1 MPVPITQGKGCS
13 QVLDIFNYPFMVN
26 ALIVGVLIAVC
37 CALLGVVLVLK
48 SYSMIGDGLSHV
60 GFGAL
65 SVAAVLNLSTPI
77 YLSLPVV
84 TVSAFFLLRI
94 TENSKVNAD
103 AAIAVISSSALA
115 IGVFI
120 ASINGTNINLQQYMF
135 GSILSVG
142 SSDIVISVILA
153 VFVIAMYFLFYNKI
167 FAITFDENFSQAT
180 GIRTGFCNTVI
191 SLLTA
196 ITIVVGMR
204 MLGTLLIS
212 AMIIFP
218 ALTSMRLCKRFATV
232 IITSVIISVFCV
244 LSGLFTSFTFKDV
257 PVGATIVI
265 FNLIVFL
272 VFLLI
277 SLICRNSSKKTR
289 D

>member
-1 MPVPITQGKGCS
+1 M
-13 QVLDIFNYPFMVN
+13 LDIFRYPFMVN
-26 ALIVGVLIAVC
+26 ALIVGILIAVC

-48 SYSMIGDGLSHV
+48 RYSMIGDGLSHV

-65 SVAAVLNLSTPI
+65 SIAAVLNISSPL

-84 TVSAFFLLRI
+84 TLAAFFLLRI
-94 TENSKVNAD
+94 TENSRINAD

-115 IGVFI
+115 IGVFV

-142 SSDIVISVILA
+142 KSDIIISVILS
-153 VFVIAMYFLFYNKI
+153 VFVIAMYLLFYNKI
-167 FAITFDENFSQAT
+167 FAVTFDEDFAKAT
-180 GIRTGFCNTVI
+180 GLRTGFYNTVI

-196 ITIVVGMR
+196 ITIVIGMR

-218 ALTSMRLCKRFATV
+218 SLTSMRVCKRFISV
-232 IITSVIISVFCV
+232 VITSVLVSVFCV
-244 LSGLFTSFTFKDV
+244 VSGLLTSFTVTDV

-265 FNLIVFL
+265 FNLAVFL

-277 SLICRNSSKKTR
+277 SAIKNAAAKKNK
-289 D
+289 

>member
-1 MPVPITQGKGCS
+1 M
-13 QVLDIFNYPFMVN
+13 LDIFKYSFMTN

-48 SYSMIGDGLSHV
+48 RYSMIGDGLSHV

-65 SVAAVLNLSTPI
+65 SIAAVLNLGAPI
-77 YLSLPVV
+77 WIALPIVMIA
-84 TVSAFFLLRI
+84 AFFLLRI
-94 TENSKVNAD
+94 TENSKLNSD

-115 IGVFI
+115 IGVFV

-135 GSILSVG
+135 GSILAVEQ
-142 SSDIVISVILA
+142 SDIVISIILA
-153 VFVIAMYFLFYNKI
+153 VVVIAMYVLFYNKI
-167 FAITFDENFSQAT
+167 FAITFDEGFAKAT
-180 GIRTGFCNTVI
+180 GMNTRFYNICV

-196 ITIVVGMR
+196 VTIVVGMK

-218 ALTSMRLCKRFATV
+218 ALTSMRVCKRFLTV
-232 IITSVIISVFCV
+232 ILTSVGVSVFSVISGLV
-244 LSGLFTSFTFKDV
+244 LSFETDT

-265 FNLIVFL
+265 INLIIFL
-272 VFLLI
+272 IFLLVSVI
-277 SLICRNSSKKTR
+277 KKKLKK
-289 D
+289 

>member
-1 MPVPITQGKGCS
+1 MA
-13 QVLDIFNYPFMVN
+13 DIFRYPFMVN

-48 SYSMIGDGLSHV
+48 RYSMIGDGLSHV

-65 SVAAVLNLSTPI
+65 SIAAVLNISSPI
-77 YLSLPVV
+77 YISLPVV
-84 TVSAFFLLRI
+84 VLAAFFLLRI
-94 TENSKVNAD
+94 TENSRINAD

-115 IGVFI
+115 IGVFV
-120 ASINGTNINLQQYMF
+120 ASVNGTNINLQQYMF

-142 SSDIVISVILA
+142 KSDIVISVILS

-167 FAITFDENFSQAT
+167 FAITFDENFATAT
-180 GIRTGFCNTVI
+180 GIRTGFYNTVI

-218 ALTSMRLCKRFATV
+218 ALTSMRVCKRFVTV
-232 IITSVIISVFCV
+232 IITSVIVSVFCV

-265 FNLIVFL
+265 FNLAVFL
-272 VFLLI
+272 IFLLI
-277 SLICRNSSKKTR
+277 SAVRKLISKKTKE
-289 D
+289 

>member
-1 MPVPITQGKGCS
+1 M
-13 QVLDIFNYPFMVN
+13 LDIFRYPFMVN
-26 ALIVGVLIAVC
+26 AIIVGVLIAVC

-48 SYSMIGDGLSHV
+48 RYSMIGDGLSHV

-65 SVAAVLNLSTPI
+65 SVAAVLNISSPLYI
-77 YLSLPVV
+77 SLPVV
-84 TVSAFFLLRI
+84 TLAAFFLLRI
-94 TENSKVNAD
+94 TENSKINAD

-115 IGVFI
+115 IGVFV

-135 GSILSVG
+135 GSILSV
-142 SSDIVISVILA
+142 SKSDIIISMVLSL
-153 VFVIAMYFLFYNKI
+153 FVIAMYFLFYNKI
-167 FAITFDENFSQAT
+167 FAITFDEDFAKAT
-180 GIRTGFCNTVI
+180 GLRTGFYNTVV

-218 ALTSMRLCKRFATV
+218 SLTAMRLCKRFV
-232 IITSVIISVFCV
+232 SVVITSVAVSVFCV
-244 LSGLFTSFTFKDV
+244 LSGLITSFTVTDV

-265 FNLIVFL
+265 FNLAVFL
-272 VFLLI
+272 VFLLL
-277 SLICRNSSKKTR
+277 SLIGKATAKNKK
-289 D
+289 

>member
-1 MPVPITQGKGCS
+1 M
-13 QVLDIFNYPFMVN
+13 LDIFRYPFMVN
-26 ALIVGVLIAVC
+26 ALIVGILIAVC

-48 SYSMIGDGLSHV
+48 RYSMIGDGLSHV

-65 SVAAVLNLSTPI
+65 SIAAVLNISSPL

-84 TVSAFFLLRI
+84 TLAAFFLLRI
-94 TENSKVNAD
+94 TENSRINAD

-115 IGVFI
+115 IGVFV

-142 SSDIVISVILA
+142 KSDIIISVILS
-153 VFVIAMYFLFYNKI
+153 VFVIAMYLLFYNKI
-167 FAITFDENFSQAT
+167 FAVTFDEDFAKAT
-180 GIRTGFCNTVI
+180 GLRTGFYNTVI

-218 ALTSMRLCKRFATV
+218 SLTSMRVCKRFISV
-232 IITSVIISVFCV
+232 VITSVLVSVFCV
-244 LSGLFTSFTFKDV
+244 VSGLLTSFTVTDV

-265 FNLIVFL
+265 FNLAVFL

-277 SLICRNSSKKTR
+277 SAIKNAAAKKNK
-289 D
+289 

>member
-1 MPVPITQGKGCS
+1 MFDMFKFT
-13 QVLDIFNYPFMVN
+13 FMTN
-26 ALIVGVLIAVC
+26 ALVVGVLIAVC

-48 SYSMIGDGLSHV
+48 RYSMIGDGLSHV

-65 SVAAVLNLSTPI
+65 SVAAVLNLGAPI
-77 YLSLPVV
+77 WLALPVV
-84 TVSAFFLLRI
+84 MISAFFLLRL
-94 TENSKVNAD
+94 TENSKINSD

-120 ASINGTNINLQQYMF
+120 ASLNGTNINLQQYMF
-135 GSILSVG
+135 GSILAVEQ
-142 SSDIVISVILA
+142 SDIIVSIILA
-153 VFVIAMYFLFYNKI
+153 VVVIALYVLFYNKI
-167 FAITFDENFSQAT
+167 FAITFDEGFAKAT
-180 GIRTGFCNTVI
+180 GMNTRLYNIFV

-196 ITIVVGMR
+196 VTIVVGMK

-218 ALTSMRLCKRFATV
+218 ALTSMRICKRFLSV
-232 IITSVIISVFCV
+232 ILTSVGVSVFSV
-244 LSGLFTSFTFKDV
+244 VSGLCLSFQTDT

-265 FNLIVFL
+265 INLIIFL

-277 SLICRNSSKKTR
+277 SIIKKKLKK
-289 D
+289 

>member
-1 MPVPITQGKGCS
+1 
-13 QVLDIFNYPFMVN
+13 MVN

-48 SYSMIGDGLSHV
+48 RYSMIGDGLSHV

-65 SVAAVLNLSTPI
+65 SIAAVLNISTPI
-77 YLSLPVV
+77 YFSLPVV
-84 TVSAFFLLRI
+84 VLAAFFLLRI
-94 TENSKVNAD
+94 TENSRINAD

-115 IGVFI
+115 IGVFV

-142 SSDIVISVILA
+142 KSDIIISVILS

-167 FAITFDENFSQAT
+167 FAITFDENFSSAT
-180 GIRTGFCNTVI
+180 GIRTGFYNTVI

-218 ALTSMRLCKRFATV
+218 ALTSMRVCKRFATV
-232 IITSVIISVFCV
+232 VITSVIISVFCV

-265 FNLIVFL
+265 INLAVFL
-272 VFLLI
+272 IFMLVSALRKLI
-277 SLICRNSSKKTR
+277 TKKTK
-289 D
+289 

>member
-1 MPVPITQGKGCS
+1 M
-13 QVLDIFNYPFMVN
+13 LDILSYPFMVN

-48 SYSMIGDGLSHV
+48 RYSMIGDGLSHV

-65 SVAAVLNLSTPI
+65 SIAAVLNLSSPI

-84 TVSAFFLLRI
+84 MLAAFFLLRI
-94 TENSKVNAD
+94 TENSKINAD

-142 SSDIVISVILA
+142 ESDIVISVILSI
-153 VFVIAMYFLFYNKI
+153 FVIAMYLQFYNKI
-167 FAITFDENFSQAT
+167 FAITFDESFAKAT
-180 GIRTGFCNTVI
+180 GIRTKLYNTVI

-218 ALTSMRLCKRFATV
+218 ALTSMRLCKRFLTV
-232 IITSVIISVFCV
+232 IITSVVVSVFCV
-244 LSGLFTSFTFKDV
+244 VLGLFTSFTFADI

-265 FNLIVFL
+265 FNLA
-272 VFLLI
+272 VFLLFLLVSAI
-277 SLICRNSSKKTR
+277 RKLLTR
-289 D
+289 KPKE